1 MNRGRMKLMSDK
13 STVSNDSWDRRAF
26 LKRVALGCAG
36 VGGIAAAAGLLADP
50 GRDAPLVTA
59 CARVSRAR
67 DFSAGL
73 DLSDIRRTVASA
85 SGDAVAAVRGALAAL
100 GGIGRF
106 VRRGDTVV
114 VKPNV
119 GWDRTPLQ
127 AANTNPLVVSA
138 LVALC
143 REAGAAKVI
152 VTDNPCNEARRCFT
166 RSGIWKAAEEAG
178 AEVVIPEAY
187 RFREYELGGAV
198 LRRMPVLAD
207 AVEADRVINVP
218 IAKHHGLSGFTG
230 AMKNLYGVL
239 GGRRDR
245 LHQRIDES
253 IADLTEFVRPTLTV
267 MDATRVLVRNGP
279 QGGDLGDTKDVGRVV
294 ASVDPVAVDALACGF
309 IGVLPTALPYLGI
322 AAARGLGASDLSRVT
337 IKEVS

>member
-1 MNRGRMKLMSDK
+1 MS
-13 STVSNDSWDRRAF
+13 DSWDRRAF
-26 LKRVALGCAG
+26 LRRLALGCAG
-36 VGGIAAAAGLLADP
+36 VGGIASAIVHLGDRGREAPTAAAGA
-50 GRDAPLVTA
+50 
-59 CARVSRAR
+59 ARVR
-67 DFSAGL
+67 DFRAGL
-73 DLSDIRRTVASA
+73 DLGDVRRTVVSA
-85 SGDAVAAVRGALAAL
+85 GGDPAAAVRAAL
-100 GGIGRF
+100 TPLGGMGRF
-106 VRRGDTVV
+106 VRPGETVV

-127 AANTNPLVVSA
+127 AANTNPVVVA
-138 LVALC
+138 TLVALC
-143 REAGAAKVI
+143 REAGAARVV

-178 AEVVIPEAY
+178 AEVVIPEAH

-198 LRRMPVLAD
+198 LGRMEVLVD

-253 IADLTEFVRPTLTV
+253 IADLAELVGPTLTV
-267 MDATRVLVRNGP
+267 LDATRVLVRNGP
-279 QGGDLGDTKDVGRVV
+279 QGGDLSDTKEVGRVV
-294 ASVDPVAVDALACGF
+294 ASADPVAVDALACGF
-309 IGVLPTALPYLGI
+309 IGVEPGALPYLRI
-322 AAARGLGASDLSRVT
+322 AAGRGIGEDDLSRVT
-337 IKEVS
+337 LKEIP